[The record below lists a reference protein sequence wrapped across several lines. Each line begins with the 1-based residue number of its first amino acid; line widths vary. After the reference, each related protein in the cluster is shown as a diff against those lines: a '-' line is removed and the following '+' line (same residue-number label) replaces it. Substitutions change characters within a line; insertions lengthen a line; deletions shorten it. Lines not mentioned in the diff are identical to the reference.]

1 MATGWFIRVAVQEPR
16 LNKTFLRAIFG
27 ISIEKYVDIRRTGVN
42 TWMLSFRNEDVC
54 VTVLRVT
61 ENMVM
66 IVDTNGFTKMTCE
79 KVCVE
84 LDSVQEYNP
93 GQLIIGISGTDDEGQ
108 KDCRICHDDYKPG
121 EMYRRVDT
129 CGHCFHTT
137 CVWMV
142 VRISSCQ

>member
-1 MATGWFIRVAVQEPR
+1 MSWIPLQQINPSTMHSYSIR

-66 IVDTNGFTKMTCE
+66 IVDTNGFTKSREVFGPEC
-79 KVCVE
+79 
-84 LDSVQEYNP
+84 YNT
-93 GQLIIGISGTDDEGQ
+93 S
-108 KDCRICHDDYKPG
+108 
-121 EMYRRVDT
+121 
-129 CGHCFHTT
+129 
-137 CVWMV
+137 
-142 VRISSCQ
+142 